1 MWRRMA
7 RAPEGNAY
15 AVTDAIDTANEMLS
29 DLDYPVFVVTAA
41 SSDEKSGCLVG
52 FASQCSIEPLRVM
65 VWLSK
70 ANHTFRVARQ
80 ADILAVHALAAGQHQ
95 LAALFGEETGDEVD
109 KFDRCP
115 WRPGPDGVPIIEEC
129 SRWLAGRVL
138 ERVDGG
144 DHVGFLLETVEA
156 AAGAWSVQ
164 LSFRQVR
171 DLRPGHPASTH

>member
-1 MWRRMA
+1 MA
-7 RAPEGNAY
+7 TATEGNAY
-15 AVTDAIDTANEMLS
+15 VVADSINIANEMLS
-29 DLDYPVFVVTAA
+29 DLDYPVFVVTTA

-52 FASQCSIEPLRVM
+52 FGSQCSIDPLRVM

-70 ANHTFRVARQ
+70 ANHTFRVARE
-80 ADILAVHALAAGQHQ
+80 ASILAVHALAVGQHD

-115 WRPGPDGVPIIEEC
+115 WRPGPSGVPIIEEC

-144 DHVGFLLETVEA
+144 DHVGFLLEPVEA
-156 AAGAWSVQ
+156 AAGDWPAQ

-171 DLRPGHPASTH
+171 DLRPGHPASPH